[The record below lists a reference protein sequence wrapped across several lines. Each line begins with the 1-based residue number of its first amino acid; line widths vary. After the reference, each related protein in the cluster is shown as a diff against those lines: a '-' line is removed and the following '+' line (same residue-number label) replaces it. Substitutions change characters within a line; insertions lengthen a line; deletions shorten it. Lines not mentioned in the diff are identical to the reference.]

1 MPDRSSEFREKA
13 FECLQLARHAS
24 DANERTFLILAQRWF
39 DLGNGWASQG
49 SFDAAQQEFNEAQM
63 TPKRITREPRP
74 PPPGGEPRRVR

>member
-1 MPDRSSEFREKA
+1 M
-13 FECLQLARHAS
+13 
-24 DANERTFLILAQRWF
+24 LAQRWF

-74 PPPGGEPRRVR
+74 PPGGEPRRVR